1 MKLTVS
7 SFTAGD
13 AFVRELD
20 VSKIT
25 LRLREKLDKK
35 GDQDSDNVIAK
46 LQGDTIDVLQRCLV
60 RLDYKLRSV
69 INIDGF

>member
-1 MKLTVS
+1 MKLIVC
-7 SFTAGD
+7 FFAAGD

-35 GDQDSDNVIAK
+35 GDQDSDHVIAK
-46 LQGDTIDVLQRCLV
+46 LQADTIDVLHRCLV
-60 RLDYKLRSV
+60 RLICKLRSD
-69 INIDGF
+69 NSPC